1 MQETFFQH
9 PASLAQ
15 KRLWLL
21 QQLEPQSANYH
32 IPTLLELNGPVDR
45 AALQQSVDWLAARHE
60 SFRTDFAFEQDVLWQ
75 RCHQHCALPVDW
87 VDVSDC
93 DDAQQQ
99 QRVAAERDKNID
111 LHQGPLA
118 RFTLFDCGEQRYLL
132 LMVLH
137 HIISDGWSAGIISRE
152 LAEGYNAARRGETLT
167 RPELDIQ
174 YIDYTAW
181 QQEEMAQESYR
192 QSLRWWTERLRGIE
206 PIAFPTDHA
215 RPARISTRGKTLG
228 FRLPGELSRKLAQ
241 LARQRNNTL
250 YSTLLSAFYLLLHRY
265 SGQTDLAVGTPVAGR
280 GQLALENVVG
290 FFVNTLVYR
299 IDLDREQRFD
309 QLQQQV
315 FETVLAGL
323 EHQQV
328 SFDRL
333 VEAINP
339 PRDLSY
345 SPLFQIM
352 FSFDEYEQSQWRF
365 DGIDSQPRV
374 TLGEH
379 AKYDLTLSMEKQ
391 GDELLGAFEY
401 STDLFDD
408 DTIAR
413 LSRNFMFLLSEIVA
427 QPEAPLRAYQ
437 CVTPE
442 EKALLLNDWQRER
455 ASHPVTAT
463 LHQQFE
469 QQAARRPQAVALSGE
484 NGLRVSYRQLNR
496 RANQLAH
503 YLLKM
508 KAQPGEHP
516 SRVGLCLERDD
527 NTLVAILAI
536 LKAGMT
542 YVPIDSSHAQARI
555 HYYVQDAGLNWVIGG
570 EPFRHLFAGSDA
582 DFISLDNEAG
592 LIATMPE
599 TNPEVAV
606 TPDDLAYIIYTSG
619 STGNPKGV
627 EIPHANVLRLFS
639 ASERHFQFGETD
651 VWTLFHSCAFD
662 FSVWEI
668 WGALLY
674 GARLSVV
681 PYWVTR
687 TPARFRQWLDDERV
701 TVLNQTP
708 SALYQLIAADSQ
720 APGRCDSLRYIV
732 LGGEALEPASLRA
745 WFDKYG
751 DDQPEIINMYG
762 ITETTVHV
770 TWRKI
775 TQADAQQG
783 GKSPIG
789 VALDDLR
796 IYLLDAQRNL
806 VPLGAIGEMYVG
818 GAGVAR
824 GYLHRPELTA
834 ERFIPLRD
842 IFPPDPSSQD
852 PLPQNQRGERVY
864 RSGDLARFHADGSL
878 EYLGRSDHQ
887 VKIRGFRI
895 ELGEIETTLKRLPQ
909 VEQAIV
915 LAQRDEQQQ
924 TRLAAYVVSGES
936 CTTEMLRAGLKET
949 LPDYMLPSVF
959 HFLEALPLTTNGKI
973 DRAALLALQ
982 QDRPQL
988 ASEFVAARTEVERR
1002 LVDLWRQALQLDAIG
1017 VHDNFFALGGDSL
1030 RGVQL
1035 VGRANDLDWNLS
1047 LVDLFQHQTIAELA
1061 TLIEQTLSGQRGGVA
1076 RTEPFSLISAQ
1087 DRAWLPDE
1095 VVDAY
1100 PLSRMQAGMFYHM
1113 QLTPDANVYHCTGTS
1128 HLRLSRPFDQSAF
1141 RQSVQEAVAR
1151 HDVLRTAFDLENYSQ
1166 PLQLVLRHAELP
1178 IVFEDLRHLSAD
1190 EQEARIKALLE
1201 SERVTPFDLL
1211 NPTLL
1216 RFFIYLRDDTSFQ
1229 FTLTECHPVY
1239 DGWSYH
1245 SLIVEIFNRYAALT
1259 GVKDWLPDAKTGIEY
1274 RDFIAQEQRL
1284 INDPLQQQWWQE
1296 KLADCTLL
1304 KLPRKAGAQGYA
1316 DIPPRLRSIS
1326 LTLDA
1331 EVYKGIR
1338 RLMANLAVPMKSV
1351 LLSAHLKVMSLFSG
1365 ENDVL
1370 TGIPT
1375 NGRPEAKGGDQL
1387 YGLFLNILPFRQQLT
1402 ENSWGELIR
1411 QTFANESGMMPYRS
1425 FPLADIQRQFGPQP
1439 LLDEVLFNYMD
1450 FHVYERL
1457 LPELGFEVASNLNS
1471 DAVHEGTHFAL
1482 NVHFQHYTL
1491 TSSLVSNQVSIQLD
1505 YNENLLS
1512 HEQVRHMAD
1521 CYRAVFRAMV
1531 SDEQAIHTRQS
1542 FLTDAQ
1548 RAQVAAFS
1556 HGKPGYQGTDTLAAL
1571 FAEQV
1576 ARQPDA
1582 TAVILD
1588 ERRLSYR
1595 QLDGHTTQLA
1605 HWLARQGVK
1614 KGDRV
1619 GLWLGRSIELVAA
1632 ILALTKLEA
1641 VYVPLNKEDPVARR
1655 HEQLQDANCVL
1666 MLARQGDEAQVRQTP
1681 VPVLYLGEQGP
1692 WLSMP
1697 HTALPVSADNALPAY
1712 VMYTSGSTGKAKGV
1726 LIGQRGILRLVRE
1739 VDYVELE
1746 PYQRFLMLAAVSFDA
1761 STLEMWGPLLNG
1773 GAIVIYPHDGVDIP
1787 RLSQLIQQHEV
1798 ECLFLTTSLFNL
1810 LVDEQPQALQGVRQ
1824 LLSGGEAMSASHA
1837 ARIQALYPQ
1846 LELVNGYGPTE
1857 NTTFTTC
1864 YRYRADAVNDA
1875 QGIPIGRPNPGNEVL
1890 ILDRFMQPVPV
1901 GTPGELYIGG
1911 DGLALDYL
1919 NQRELYDRLFV
1930 AHPQQP
1936 GRRLY
1941 KTGDRGRWLEDGN
1954 IEYLGRL
1961 DNQNKIRGY
1970 RIELGE
1976 IESVLCQHPGI
1987 ERAAAVVVSDGPKK
2001 QIVACVVRLADSQPD
2016 SHALRTF
2023 LLERL
2028 PRYMVPGRFSFVDS
2042 LPLTMNGKLD
2052 VASLKQSLQAP
2063 VTLKPQSD
2071 PLVGTIQAV
2080 WAEVLSIPLPDQQEN
2095 FFDLGGDSLLLARVH
2110 LKLVASGFP
2119 QLSVLDLLNFTTIEQ
2134 LVQHIRGDKAAQ
2146 TRDRQQVES
2155 SIQEGRR
2162 RLSAL
2167 QAKRSMG

>member
-21 QQLEPQSANYH
+21 QQLEQQSANYH
-32 IPTLLELNGPVDR
+32 IPTLLELTGTVDK
-45 AALQQSVDWLAARHE
+45 AALQQSVDWLVTRHE
-60 SFRTDFAFEQDVLWQ
+60 SFRTDFVFEQDVLWQ
-75 RCHQHCALPVDW
+75 RCHTECSLPVKW
-87 VDVSDC
+87 VDLSGL
-93 DDAQQQ
+93 DDAQQKQ
-99 QRVAAERDKNID
+99 TIAVERDSD
-111 LHQGPLA
+111 FALDQGPLA
-118 RFTLFDCGEQRYLL
+118 RVTLFDCGNHNYRLL
-132 LMVLH
+132 LVLH

-152 LAEGYNAARRGETLT
+152 LAEGYNAARRGETPIL
-167 RPELDIQ
+167 PELEIQ

-181 QQEEMAQESYR
+181 QQEQMETPEYR
-192 QSLRWWTERLRGIE
+192 QSLSWWCERLRGIE
-206 PIAFPTDHA
+206 PIAFPTDYS
-215 RPARISTRGKTLG
+215 RPTRISTRGKTCA
-228 FRLPGELSRKLAQ
+228 FRLPANLSQQ
-241 LARQRNNTL
+241 LARVARQHNKTL

-265 SGQTDLAVGTPVAGR
+265 SGQTDLAIGTPVAGR
-280 GQLALENVVG
+280 GQMALEHVVG

-299 IDLDREQRFD
+299 IELAPEQRFD
-309 QLQQQV
+309 QLQEQV
-315 FETVLAGL
+315 FKTVLAGM

-339 PRDLSY
+339 QRDLSY
-345 SPLFQIM
+345 APLFQIM
-352 FSFDEYEQSQWRF
+352 FSFDEYDPSSWRF
-365 DGIDSQPRV
+365 DGLESRV
-374 TLGEH
+374 QVSLSEH

-391 GDELLGAFEY
+391 GDELLGVFEY
-401 STDLFDD
+401 STDLFNE
-408 DTIAR
+408 DTITR
-413 LSRNFMFLLSEIVA
+413 LSRNFTFLLSEIAA
-427 QPEAPLRAYQ
+427 QPDASLCSYQ
-437 CVTPE
+437 CMTSE
-442 EKALLLNDWQRER
+442 EKALLLSDWQRECV
-455 ASHPVTAT
+455 SHPVVNT
-463 LHQQFE
+463 LHQRFE
-469 QQAARRPQAVALSGE
+469 QQAQLYPQAVALSGE
-484 NGLRVSYRQLNR
+484 NGLRVTYRQLNE

-508 KAQPGEHP
+508 QSQSAD
-516 SRVGLCLERDD
+516 SSRRVGICLERDD
-527 NTLVAILAI
+527 ATLVAILAI
-536 LKAGMT
+536 LKAGLA
-542 YVPIDSSHAQARI
+542 YVPIDNSHAQARI
-555 HYYVQDAGLNWVIGG
+555 NYYVQDAGLNWVIGG
-570 EPFRHLFAGSDA
+570 EAFRHLFAGCEV
-582 DFISLDNEAG
+582 DFISLDHEAG
-592 LIATMPE
+592 LIATMPDV
-599 TNPEVAV
+599 NPNFAV
-606 TPDDLAYIIYTSG
+606 SPDDLAYIIYTSG

-627 EIPHANVLRLFS
+627 EIPHSNVLRLFS
-639 ASERHFQFGETD
+639 ASERYFQFSNAD

-674 GARLSVV
+674 GARLSLV

-687 TPARFRQWLDDERV
+687 TPERFRQWLDDEQV

-708 SALYQLIAADSQ
+708 SAFYQLITADARIST
-720 APGRCDSLRYIV
+720 RCDSLRYIV
-732 LGGEALEPASLRA
+732 MGGEALDPGALRP
-745 WFDKYG
+745 WFAKYG
-751 DDQPEIINMYG
+751 DVQPAIINMYG

-770 TWRKI
+770 TWRNI
-775 TQADAQQG
+775 SAIDAELG

-806 VPLGAIGEMYVG
+806 VPIGATGEMYVG
-818 GAGVAR
+818 GAGVAK

-842 IFPPDPSSQD
+842 IFPDAV
-852 PLPQNQRGERVY
+852 GEGRIY
-864 RSGDLARFHADGSL
+864 RSGDLARYHPDGSL
-878 EYLGRSDHQ
+878 EYLGRADHQ

-909 VEQAIV
+909 VQQAVV

-924 TRLAAYVVSGES
+924 MRLVAYVVGEEA

-949 LPDYMLPSVF
+949 LPDYMLPSIF
-959 HFLEALPLTTNGKI
+959 HFLETLPLTSNGKI
-973 DRAALLALQ
+973 DRATLLSLQ

-988 ASEFVAARTEVERR
+988 ASEFVEARTDVERQ
-1002 LVDLWRQALQLDAIG
+1002 LVNMWQQALQLDTIG
-1017 VHDNFFALGGDSL
+1017 VQDNFFALGGDSL

-1061 TLIEQTLSGQRGGVA
+1061 ALVEQHLSEQSTAVSHP
-1076 RTEPFSLISAQ
+1076 EPFSMISAE
-1087 DRAWLPDE
+1087 DRANLPDY

-1113 QLTPDANVYHCTGTS
+1113 QLTPDSNVYHCTGTS
-1128 HLRLSRPFDQSAF
+1128 HLRLSQPFNQQAF
-1141 RQSVQEAVAR
+1141 YQSVQEAVAR

-1166 PLQLVLRHAELP
+1166 PLQLVLRQAELP
-1178 IVFEDLRHLSAD
+1178 IVFEDLRHLSVE
-1190 EQEARIKALLE
+1190 EQEQRIKVLLE

-1211 NPTLL
+1211 KPTLL

-1259 GVKDWLPDAKTGIEY
+1259 GVKDWKPEPKTGVEY
-1274 RDFIAQEQRL
+1274 RDFIALEQRL
-1284 INDPLQQQWWQE
+1284 INDPEQQHWWKE
-1296 KLADCTLL
+1296 KLNDCTLL
-1304 KLPRKAGAQGYA
+1304 KLPRKAGAQGHA
-1316 DIPPRLRSIS
+1316 DAPPRQRSIS
-1326 LTLDA
+1326 LVLDS
-1331 EVYKGIR
+1331 EVYQGIR
-1338 RLMANLAVPMKSV
+1338 RLMKQLSVPMKSV
-1351 LLSAHLKVMSLFSG
+1351 LLSGHLKVMSLFSG

-1387 YGLFLNILPFRQQLT
+1387 YGLFLNILPFRQRL
-1402 ENSWGELIR
+1402 ERGSWGELIR
-1411 QTFANESGMMPYRS
+1411 QTFANESSMMPYRS

-1471 DAVHEGTHFAL
+1471 DYVYEGTHFAL

-1491 TSSLVSNQVSIQLD
+1491 TSALVNNQISIQLD

-1512 HEQVRHMAD
+1512 HELVGLMAD
-1521 CYRAVFRAMV
+1521 CYRDVFRAMV
-1531 SDEQAIHTRQS
+1531 TEESAIHTSQS
-1542 FLTDAQ
+1542 FLTPAQ
-1548 RAQVAAFS
+1548 QDQLVLFS
-1556 HGKPGYQGTDTLAAL
+1556 QGKPGYQGKETLAAL
-1571 FAEQV
+1571 FAGQV
-1576 ARQPDA
+1576 ARDPDA

-1595 QLDGHTTQLA
+1595 QLDIHTTQLA
-1605 HWLARQGVK
+1605 HWLAQHGVK

-1632 ILALTKLEA
+1632 ILALSKLEA
-1641 VYVPLNKEDPVARR
+1641 VYVPLNKEDPVGRR
-1655 HEQLQDANCVL
+1655 HTQLLDAQCIL
-1666 MLARQGDEAQVRQTP
+1666 MLAHQGDESQVKDTP
-1681 VPVLYLGEQGP
+1681 VPVLYLGAQGP
-1692 WLSMP
+1692 WVSMP
-1697 HTALPVSADNALPAY
+1697 QTALPISGDNALPAY

-1726 LIGQRGILRLVRE
+1726 LIGQRGILRLVKE
-1739 VDYVELE
+1739 ADYVDLE
-1746 PYQRFLMLAAVSFDA
+1746 QYKRFLMLAAVSFDA
-1761 STLEMWGPLLNG
+1761 STLELWGPLLNG
-1773 GAIVIYPHDGVDIP
+1773 GVIVIYPYDGVDIP
-1787 RLSQLIQQHEV
+1787 RLSQLIEQYEI
-1798 ECLFLTTSLFNL
+1798 ESLFLTTSLFNL
-1810 LVDEQPQALQGVRQ
+1810 LVDEQPQALRGVKQ
-1824 LLSGGEAMSASHA
+1824 LITGGEAMSVSHA

-1846 LELVNGYGPTE
+1846 LELINGYGPTE

-1864 YRYRADAVNDA
+1864 YRYRADV
-1875 QGIPIGRPNPGNEVL
+1875 QHHLQSVPIGRPNAGNEVQ

-1911 DGLALDYL
+1911 NGLALTYL
-1919 NQRELYDRLFV
+1919 NQQELYDQLFV
-1930 AHPQQP
+1930 THPQQSD
-1936 GRRLY
+1936 RRLY

-1961 DNQNKIRGY
+1961 DSQNKIRGY

-1976 IESVLCQHPGI
+1976 IESVLGQHPEV
-1987 ERAAAVVVSDGPKK
+1987 ERAAVVVVSDGPKK
-2001 QIVACVVRLADSQPD
+2001 QIVAGVVPVAGRQVD
-2016 SHALRTF
+2016 SHRLRAF

-2028 PRYMVPGRFSFVDS
+2028 PRYMIPNRFCVVES
-2042 LPLTMNGKLD
+2042 LPLTVNGKLD
-2052 VASLKQSLQAP
+2052 VARLKQSLLAP
-2063 VTLKPQSD
+2063 AVLKPQSD
-2071 PLVGTIQAV
+2071 PLVGTLQTI

-2110 LKLVASGFP
+2110 LKLVAAGFP
-2119 QLSVLDLLNFTTIEQ
+2119 TLTMLDLLNFTTIDQ
-2134 LVQHIRGDKAAQ
+2134 LVRHIRSGESVQ
-2146 TRDRQQVES
+2146 TQDRQQVENR
-2155 SIQEGRR
+2155 IQEGRH

-2167 QAKRSMG
+2167 QAKRSMR